1 MIRTFPFEVHTPN
14 RLFFNDSVGEVI
26 VTLTDGELAVMA
38 GHSAC
43 TAPVKT
49 GFLKIMDKDGVWKTA
64 FTANGIMEVKEH
76 KTVLMSEAAEW
87 GSEIDRDRALK
98 AKERAED
105 VLKEGMLKFETD
117 NAALSLKRAE
127 FRLKVWE
134 LENQKPR

>member
-98 AKERAED
+98 AKERAQD